1 MYIVI
6 ETHGGLEHAHIVT
19 NEDGSNKVFPTHEQA
34 QEEADNCHDG
44 IVFPSIDDNNP
55 NVVTFQYSVED
66 VIRTAVSGNMLI
78 TPSEAE
84 LAFGILKNKC
94 ETFDVGTVSVRI
106 VNAVDQRNWATSI
119 DKKQVDDFN
128 TIDDFIYFLH
138 WVMKREQ
145 LGGGFHWETPFADY
159 IHTANGEPTYTTRQA
174 VHRQAILDRLLG
186 LHNSPDDVEVHTLC
200 CMVLDDW
207 ELIVEDEAVDVLM
220 GRYKPKQ

>member
-66 VIRTAVSGNMLI
+66 VITACINDEKLI
-78 TPSEAE
+78 TPHEAQ
-84 LAFGILKNKC
+84 A
-94 ETFDVGTVSVRI
+94 TFDMMKRKHADFEPETIQYWFSHVVSE
-106 VNAVDQRNWATSI
+106 RNWLHTSLESI
-119 DKKQVDDFN
+119 PTDQYNTLSDLIFFLWKIIKHDDVN
-128 TIDDFIYFLH
+128 
-138 WVMKREQ
+138 
-145 LGGGFHWETPFADY
+145 FHWETPFDEY
-159 IHTANGEPTYTTRQA
+159 VSTDTSEQTYTPDEA
-174 VHRQAILDRLLG
+174 AHRQAILDRLLDK
-186 LHNSPDDVEVHTLC
+186 LNSSDDVVILTIC
-200 CMVLDDW
+200 NMVIDNWEHIDEDD
-207 ELIVEDEAVDVLM
+207 AVDVLM